1 MKTEIVLVDCIST
14 FHIRYAVEVPVGK
27 SEYAL
32 DTVVCGE
39 AKELSQKHLDE
50 TIVTYRVVTE
60 QELIELYK
68 EDHDHPEDRYP
79 EVWSDEHILNCALT
93 EWKEEEPDYY
103 DADGYPNEYWL
114 NQLSE
119 NNDVYTFLSLA
130 TSLWNTRYGTV
141 YNVPSESEVMFITG
155 GWSGNEEVI
164 TAMKQ
169 NPLWHLLWDS
179 SYRGG
184 QHMLRKSLN
193 DEQDQ
198 KPM

>member
-1 MKTEIVLVDCIST
+1 MKKEIVLVDCIST

-50 TIVTYRVVTE
+50 TIVTHRVVTE

-68 EDHDHPEDRYP
+68 EDHDHPEERYP
-79 EVWSDEHILNCALT
+79 EIWSDEHILNCALT
-93 EWKEEEPDYY
+93 EWEEDDSGYFDEN
-103 DADGYPNEYWL
+103 GYPKEYWL
-114 NQLSE
+114 NQLTD
-119 NNDVYTFLSLA
+119 NNDPDSFLTLSIL
-130 TSLWNTRYGTV
+130 LWNGGYGKV
-141 YNVPSESEVMFITG
+141 VIDPSATLIEFITG
-155 GWSGNEEVI
+155 GWSGNESVI

-179 SYRGG
+179 SHRGG
-184 QHMLRKSLN
+184 KHILKKSIN
-193 DEQDQ
+193 DGQDP
-198 KPM
+198 KSM